1 MDADAFWELIERSGR
16 EAGTKD
22 GRLAWLDGELSRRS
36 AEEIV
41 GFQTWSTAVANRG
54 CTWDM
59 YAAYWSVFG
68 RGSTDG
74 FEYFVYWLMGL
85 GREAFERVAEC
96 PDEVIELPQVLHALK
111 LRRTRLAARSSR
123 IWSEEEY
130 PEFELLAYVAFEPY
144 EKVTGLDVEHLGDAV
159 RARGV
164 RDKFPIAEIDFDGE
178 AWDFDDVAEATRRF
192 PRITHYWGSRT
203 PPVPSGDR

>member
-1 MDADAFWELIERSGR
+1 MDADAFWALIERSGR

-22 GRLAWLDGELSRRS
+22 GRLAWLDGELSRCS
-36 AEEIV
+36 AGEIV
-41 GFQTWSTAVANRG
+41 DFETWLTAVANRG

-59 YAAYWSVFG
+59 YAAYWFVFSS
-68 RGSTDG
+68 GSTDG
-74 FEYFVYWLMGL
+74 FEYFVHWLMSL

-96 PDEVIELPQVLHALK
+96 PDEVIELPQVLHVLK
-111 LRRTRLAARSSR
+111 LRRTRLAARSGR
-123 IWSEEEY
+123 IWTEEEY

-164 RDKFPIAEIDFDGE
+164 RGKFPIAKIDFDGE
-178 AWDFDDVAEATRRF
+178 AWDFDDDAEVVRRLPRVARYRG
-192 PRITHYWGSRT
+192 IG
-203 PPVPSGDR
+203 